1 MKDYTLNFKSIKEI
15 LSIRRKYQIFENL
28 VEFTF
33 HYEETLID
41 DSMNLNY
48 KFIEKTGFALFLS
61 ITVIKNS

>member
-28 VEFTF
+28 VEFAF

-48 KFIEKTGFALFLS
+48 KFIE
-61 ITVIKNS
+61 